1 MQLTWF
7 DSNSWLIEI
16 ADKRILLDPWFVG
29 SLTFGNLDWLFE
41 GKKLNPQPIPENIDF
56 ILLSQGLED
65 HAHPPTLKELDHS
78 IPVIGSENAGKVC
91 KEFGYEKITTLSHG
105 ESYVIDDKIEIKA
118 VKGSPVGPTLV
129 ENGYIIKDLT
139 NGDSLY
145 YEPHGFHSQNLQTE
159 ERIKAIITPLTNVK
173 IPLVGPVIKG
183 QKSALEVCQWLKPE
197 YILPTAAG
205 GDIEFKGFLINL
217 LKEEGSLDSFR
228 SMLKEANL
236 STQVIEPKPYE
247 AVSFAVNV

>member
-16 ADKRILLDPWFVG
+16 GDKRILLDPWLVG

-41 GKKLNPQPIPENIDF
+41 GKKRNPQPIPSNIDF

-65 HAHPPTLKELDHS
+65 HAHPPTLKELDHN
-78 IPVIGSENAGKVC
+78 IKVIASPNASKVC
-91 KEFGYEKITTLSHG
+91 QELGYQTIITLNHG
-105 ESYVIDDKIEIKA
+105 ESHIIDDTIEIKA

-139 NGDSLY
+139 NGDSIY

-159 ERIKAIITPLTNVK
+159 TGIKAIITPLTSIK
-173 IPLVGPVIKG
+173 IPLIGPVIKG
-183 QKSALEVCQWLKPE
+183 QKNALEVCQWLKPE

-217 LKEEGSLDSFR
+217 LKEEGSLDNFR
-228 SMLKEANL
+228 SMLTGANL

-247 AVSFAVNV
+247 TVKLS

>member
-16 ADKRILLDPWFVG
+16 ADKRILLDPWLVG
-29 SLTFGNLDWLFE
+29 TLTFGNLNWLFE
-41 GKKLNPQPIPENIDF
+41 GKKSSPPPIPENIDF

-65 HAHPPTLKELDHS
+65 HAHPATLKELDHNIAVVAS
-78 IPVIGSENAGKVC
+78 PNATKVC
-91 KEFGYEKITTLSHG
+91 QELGYQDITTLNHG
-105 ESYVIDDKIEIKA
+105 ESHIIDGKIEIKA

-129 ENGYIIKDLT
+129 ENGYIIRDLT

-159 ERIKAIITPLTNVK
+159 TNIKAIITPLTNIK
-173 IPLVGPVIKG
+173 IPLIGPVIKG
-183 QKSALEVCQWLKPE
+183 QKSALEVCKWLKPE

-217 LKEEGSLDSFR
+217 LKEEGSLDSFC
-228 SMLKEANL
+228 SMLKNADL
-236 STQVIEPKPYE
+236 STKVIEPKPYE
-247 AVSFAVNV
+247 AVTLS